1 MLSLQS
7 GQREEIN
14 MRAAYYE
21 ANGRAGDV
29 LRVGEVETPVPG
41 PGEVRVKL
49 KTSGINPSDV
59 KSRGGLTRKIAFS
72 RVIPHSDGA
81 GEIDMVGAG
90 VAPTRVGERVWTFN
104 AQWKRAS
111 GTAAEYVVLP
121 SEQAVVFP
129 TSATFDVAAG
139 IGIPAMTAWYAV
151 ERALLADGGTVFIP
165 GGAGAVG
172 NYAIQFAKARHA
184 RVITSVSSDQK
195 AAIAS
200 EAGADHVINYK
211 TEDVAARVMQIT
223 DGARVDGVV
232 EVDLGAGAK
241 IWPAILRPHGTCV
254 VYGTSA
260 GEHVIPAAFCLT
272 NNITIRFVLVYEM
285 TTEEMRAATAAITKM
300 LTEGRLVHNVAA
312 TFPLEEIVAAHE
324 AVERGVGGKVVLQIA

>member
-1 MLSLQS
+1 
-7 GQREEIN
+7 

-21 ANGRAGDV
+21 ANGRAADV
-29 LRVGEVETPVPG
+29 LRVGEIETPAPG

-49 KTSGINPSDV
+49 KASGINPSDV
-59 KSRGGLTRKIAFS
+59 KSRAGLTHKIAFP

-90 VAPTRVGERVWTFN
+90 VAPARVGERVWTFN
-104 AQWKRAS
+104 AQWKRAF

-121 SEQAVVFP
+121 SEQAVAFP
-129 TSATFDVAAG
+129 ASATFDVAAG
-139 IGIPAMTAWYAV
+139 IGIPAMTAWYVV
-151 ERALLADGGTVFIP
+151 EQALPAEGGTVFIP
-165 GGAGAVG
+165 AGAGAVG
-172 NYAIQFAKARHA
+172 NFAIQFAKARHA

-195 AAIAS
+195 AVIAS
-200 EAGADHVINYK
+200 QAGADHVINYK
-211 TEDVAARVMQIT
+211 SEDVAGRIMQIT
-223 DGARVDGVV
+223 GGKPVDAVL

-241 IWPAILRPHGTCV
+241 LWPAILRPHGTCV

-260 GEHVIPAAFCLT
+260 GEHVIPAQFCLT

-285 TTEEMRAATAAITKM
+285 TKDEMQAATAAITKM

-312 TFPLEEIVAAHE
+312 TFPLANIVAAHE
-324 AVERGVGGKVVLQIA
+324 AVERGVGGKVVLQIP

>member
-1 MLSLQS
+1 
-7 GQREEIN
+7 

-21 ANGRAGDV
+21 QNGRAADV
-29 LRVGEVETPVPG
+29 LRVGDIDTPVPG

-59 KSRGGLTRKIAFS
+59 KGRAGLTRKIAFA
-72 RVIPHSDGA
+72 RVVPHSDGA
-81 GEIDMVGAG
+81 GQIDVVGTG
-90 VAPTRVGERVWTFN
+90 VPQARVGERVWTFN

-121 SEQAVVFP
+121 SQQAVALP
-129 TSATFDVAAG
+129 TSVNFDVGAG

-151 ERALLADGGTVFIP
+151 DLALPAEGGTVFIP
-165 GGAGAVG
+165 AGAGAVG

-184 RVITSVSSDQK
+184 TVITTVSSDQK

-200 EAGADHVINYK
+200 QAGADHVINYK
-211 TEDVAARVMQIT
+211 TEDVAQRIKEIT
-223 DGARVDGVV
+223 DRAAV
-232 EVDLGAGAK
+232 EAILEIDLGAGAK
-241 IWPAILRPHGTCV
+241 LWPAILRPHGTVV

-260 GEHVIPAAFCLT
+260 SEHVIPAAFCLT
-272 NNITIRFVLVYEM
+272 NNISVRFILVYEM
-285 TTEEMRAATAAITKM
+285 SSAETERATAAITKM

-312 TFPLEEIVAAHE
+312 AFPLDQIVSAHE
-324 AVERGVGGKVVLQIA
+324 AVERGAGGKVVLQIA

>member
-1 MLSLQS
+1 
-7 GQREEIN
+7 

-21 ANGRAGDV
+21 QNGRAADV
-29 LRVGEVETPVPG
+29 LRIGEIDTPLPG

-59 KSRGGLTRKIAFS
+59 KGRAGLTRKIAFP
-72 RVIPHSDGA
+72 RVVPHSDGA
-81 GEIDMVGAG
+81 GEIDLVGPD
-90 VAPTRVGERVWTFN
+90 VAQARVGERVWTFN

-121 SEQAVVFP
+121 SAQAVPLP
-129 TSATFDVAAG
+129 TSVDFDVGAG

-151 ERALLADGGTVFIP
+151 ELALPSEGGTIFIP
-165 GGAGAVG
+165 AGAGAVG

-184 RVITSVSSDQK
+184 QVITTVSSQDK

-200 EAGADHVINYK
+200 HAGADHVINYK
-211 TEDVAARVMQIT
+211 TEDVARRVKDIT
-223 DGARVDGVV
+223 DQKPVDAIL

-241 IWPAILRPHGTCV
+241 LWPAILRAHGTVV

-260 GEHVIPAAFCLT
+260 TEHVIPAAFCLT
-272 NNITIRFVLVYEM
+272 NNIAIRFILVYEM
-285 TTEEMRAATAAITKM
+285 TPSEIQKATAAITKM
-300 LTEGRLVHNVAA
+300 LAEGRLVHNVAA
-312 TFPLEEIVAAHE
+312 TFTLDQIVPAHE
-324 AVERGVGGKVVLQIA
+324 AVERGAGGKVVLKIE